1 MADTSTL
8 SLSLLFLFSL
18 VLKKSR
24 EGERSSVCFQNWILN
39 QFWIDTVEDEHG
51 IAAGSHQAAHCSD
64 GARSELC
71 LFYLYL
77 IWEFIVCL
85 KFLRVL
91 WFLIL
96 QWMTISRPPSRFGSA
111 PFWFPFGFPLDKFR
125 FFFFLNSQSWWNLFF
140 FFEYLL
146 FLNLICLIF
155 FFVVVLGLGLCF
167 VYACWDPCFSEIG
180 DFHPKNGQCGNW
192 FF

>member
-8 SLSLLFLFSL
+8 SLSLLFGSEEVYGGRKVFSVLSKLNFESVLDRYCGGWAWHRSRKPSSSSLLWWSKVWTLFVLL
-18 VLKKSR
+18 V
-24 EGERSSVCFQNWILN
+24 F
-39 QFWIDTVEDEHG
+39 D
-51 IAAGSHQAAHCSD
+51 
-64 GARSELC
+64 
-71 LFYLYL
+71 
-77 IWEFIVCL
+77 
-85 KFLRVL
+85 LRVYSL
-91 WFLIL
+91 FEVFESSLIL
-96 QWMTISRPPSRFGSA
+96 DFAVDDHLKATFKVWICTVLVSI
-111 PFWFPFGFPLDKFR
+111 WFSSWQVSIF